1 MELGKGFKEAEF
13 MKGCPYSE
21 WNWEKDCEVCRLT
34 GKPTEGAIMCD
45 FGFDEECDE
54 YKNKKSRKKVL

>member
-1 MELGKGFKEAEF
+1 

-54 YKNKKSRKKVL
+54 YKNKKIPKIGFIK

>member
-1 MELGKGFKEAEF
+1 

-45 FGFDEECDE
+45 FGFDEECDIGN
-54 YKNKKSRKKVL
+54 YISVIKKF